1 MAEINIKRLTKKYG
15 KTVAARDL
23 DYQIEEGEFFVLLG
37 PSGCG
42 KTTVLL
48 AIAGLIKVDSGE
60 IWLGQKLMTSP
71 ERNIHVEPQERNVSM
86 VFQDYA
92 LYPHMTV
99 FKNIAFP
106 LIARGVEKHEVERK
120 VKETAKFLDISQ
132 LLDRKPGQLSG
143 GQKQRVALGRAI
155 VREPDVFLMDEP
167 LANLDAKL
175 RVYMRAE
182 LKKLQQKLGVT
193 TVYVTHDQLEAMTM
207 GNRIAILRDGTLQQV
222 GTPNEV
228 YNRPKNT
235 FVAGFI
241 GSPPMNLLEGTIVE
255 RNGDV
260 VIDFGTFTYEL
271 SDGEEVMRRVETPRV
286 VLGIRPEHIMI
297 TKNSKKN
304 AFRAKVEVVE
314 LVGKELEVHLT
325 TDEKSL
331 VVIASPTLDPKVGEE
346 VWLLPDENKI
356 QIFDGKTERRIAP
369 RIEQTSMSEGEQ

>member
-1 MAEINIKRLTKKYG
+1 MAEISIKGLVKKYG
-15 KTVAARDL
+15 DTIAARDV
-23 DYQIEEGEFFVLLG
+23 DYRIGEGEFFVLLG

-42 KTTVLL
+42 KTTLLL
-48 AIAGLIKVDSGE
+48 AIAGLIKVDAGE
-60 IWLGQKLMTSP
+60 IWIGNRLLSSP
-71 ERNIHVEPQERNVSM
+71 KRNIHIEPQERNVSM

-106 LIARGVEKHEVERK
+106 LTARGVAKQEIERR
-120 VKETAKFLDISQ
+120 VKEVAEFLDISL

-207 GNRIAILRDGTLQQV
+207 GSRIAILQDGALQQV
-222 GTPNEV
+222 GTPKEV
-228 YNRPKNT
+228 YDRPSNL

-241 GSPPMNLLEGTIVE
+241 GSPPMNFLEGTLVE
-255 RNGDV
+255 RDGNV
-260 VIDFGTFTYEL
+260 LIDFGTFTYEL
-271 SDGEEVMRRVETPRV
+271 PNGKEVMRRAETPRV
-286 VLGIRPEHIMI
+286 ILGIRPEHIRI
-297 TKNSKKN
+297 TRGGKKN
-304 AFRAKVEVVE
+304 AFKATVEVVE

-325 TDEKSL
+325 AGETPL
-331 VVIASPTLDPKVGEE
+331 VVIADPTLDAEVGGA
-346 VWLLPDENKI
+346 VWLLPDGERI
-356 QIFDGKTERRIAP
+356 QIFDGENEERIA
-369 RIEQTSMSEGEQ
+369 T

>member
-1 MAEINIKRLTKKYG
+1 MVEISIRGLTKRYG
-15 KTVAARDL
+15 KTIAAKDV
-23 DYQIEEGEFFVLLG
+23 DYEIAEGEFFVLLG

-48 AIAGLIKVDSGE
+48 AIAGLIKVDTGE
-60 IWLGQKLMTSP
+60 IWLGENLMTSP

-106 LIARGVEKHEVERK
+106 LIARGVDKQEIEKR
-120 VKETAKFLDISQ
+120 VKETAEFLDISH

-182 LKKLQQKLGVT
+182 LKKMQQKLGVT
-193 TVYVTHDQLEAMTM
+193 TIYVTHDQLEAMTM
-207 GNRIAILRDGTLQQV
+207 GSRIAILKDGVLQQV
-222 GTPNEV
+222 GTPDEV

-241 GSPPMNLLEGTIVE
+241 GSPPMNLLEGTIGE
-255 RNGDV
+255 RNGTV
-260 VIDFGTFTYEL
+260 VIDFGTFTYEPL
-271 SDGEEVMRRVETPRV
+271 DGEEVMRRVETPRV
-286 VLGIRPEHIMI
+286 VMGIRPEHVMI
-297 TKNSKKN
+297 AESGKKN
-304 AFRAKVEVVE
+304 AFRARVEVVE

-325 TDEKSL
+325 TGEISL
-331 VVIASPTLDPKVGEE
+331 VAIASPALEPQVGGE
-346 VWLLPDENKI
+346 VWLLPDEDRI
-356 QIFDGKTERRIAP
+356 LIFDGKTEERIAP
-369 RIEQTSMSEGEQ
+369 PMEQTDKLEGEQ